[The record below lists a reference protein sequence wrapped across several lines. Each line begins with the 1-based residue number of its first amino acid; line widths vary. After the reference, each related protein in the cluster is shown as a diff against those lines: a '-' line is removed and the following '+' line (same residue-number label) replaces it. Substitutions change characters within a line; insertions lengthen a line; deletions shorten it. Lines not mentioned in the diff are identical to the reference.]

1 MEPRILQ
8 PVRKTLEIKGKIIYR
23 EPDQSWNMLKLRR
36 ELLAEFP
43 QLKEKR
49 SSFSYQMLFYRTYEE
64 FEKLIR
70 KMKREKLPLP
80 IVLYLVK
87 ESEGNQC

>member
-8 PVRKTLEIKGKIIYR
+8 PVKIPLEIKGKIVYR
-23 EPDQSWNMLKLRR
+23 EHDQSWNMLKLKK
-36 ELLAEFP
+36 ELIAEFP

-49 SSFSYQMLFYRTYEE
+49 SAFSYQMFFYRTYDD
-64 FEKLIR
+64 FEKLIK

-80 IVLYLVK
+80 LLMYLVK
-87 ESEGNQC
+87 EDEAR